1 MENNKDIHALESID
15 ELDNYNNYIYRKILR
30 HIQTG
35 TNLDFG
41 CGFGNFLKFVKSETN
56 LSFEG
61 YEVNSTA
68 IEKLRKENIPYV
80 ENIKNSKKYDNI
92 VSINV
97 LEHIENDT
105 KILKELSKII
115 KPGGKLILYLPHS
128 MILWTKLDSFVDHH
142 RRYTRKDLFEKLKK
156 SNFEIDSVEY
166 VDFIGSLVLIIFK
179 ILRVNPNYS
188 KNRLIFY
195 DRSVF
200 KVFKFLDVFTRK
212 IFGKNILVVA
222 NVKT

>member
-15 ELDNYNNYIYRKILR
+15 ELDNYNTYIYKKILR
-30 HIQTG
+30 HIQPG
-35 TNLDFG
+35 KNLDFG
-41 CGFGNFLKFVKSETN
+41 CGFGNFLKFTKSKTN
-56 LSFEG
+56 LSFVG
-61 YEVNSTA
+61 YEINNTA
-68 IEKLRKENIPYV
+68 INKLKKDNIPYV
-80 ENIKNSKKYDNI
+80 ENINNSEKYDNI

-97 LEHIENDT
+97 LEHIEDDT
-105 KILKELSKII
+105 KILVKLSKIL
-115 KPGGKLILYLPHS
+115 KPRGKLILYLPHS
-128 MILWTKLDSFVDHH
+128 MILWTKLDSLVDHH
-142 RRYTRKDLFEKLKK
+142 RRYTKKDLFEKLKK

-200 KVFKFLDVFTRK
+200 KVFKFLDIFTRK